1 MDQNTNSIDHL
12 IIGAGFAGICMGI
25 RLKQAGIQNFI
36 IIDRNNN
43 MGGTWL
49 DNIYPGAACDV
60 RSHLYSF
67 SFEPYKWDKVFGM
80 QKEILSYIEHCA
92 SKYELTNHFQ
102 FNINVKAVIWNE
114 DSKKWQVT
122 SEDGQSFSASMVYS
136 CSGSLSQPS
145 YPDIKGIK
153 EFSGKMF
160 HTARWDED
168 FDFTNKTVGIIG
180 TGASSVQVTPFIA
193 DKVKKL
199 YLYQRTAPWVLPKSE
214 RKISSIEKWL
224 FQNISF
230 SEKFLRNWYYWEN
243 ELRAIGFVRKSKMMK
258 MVERSALKTI
268 ASIVKDENLLKK
280 ITPPYTLGC
289 KRVLLSNDYYKTLL
303 KKNVTLIT
311 EGIKEF
317 NADGVVTNDG
327 VQQNLD
333 AIILATGFKAA
344 EDSIPYDVIG
354 KDRVSLKTSWKN
366 GAEAF
371 LGTSVSGFPNF
382 FFIVGP
388 NTGLGHSS
396 RIIMIE
402 AQVSYIISAIAYMQK
417 EKIETLDVKESKQ
430 LEYNSKLQTKMQKT
444 VWQSGGCKSWYQ
456 TKEGKN
462 VTLWPGFTFTFIMQ
476 TKKFNPENYFL
487 QN

>member
-1 MDQNTNSIDHL
+1 LDESTNDINHL

-25 RLKQAGIQNFI
+25 RLKQAGIHNFI
-36 IIDRNNN
+36 ILDRNTN

-49 DNIYPGAACDV
+49 DNIYPGASCDV

-80 QKEILSYIEHCA
+80 QKEILNYIEHCA
-92 SKYELTNHFQ
+92 SKYELTGHFR
-102 FNINVKAVIWNE
+102 FNVNVGSVIWNE
-114 DSKKWQVT
+114 DSKKWQVS
-122 SEDGQSFSASMVYS
+122 SEDGRSFYASMVHS
-136 CSGSLSQPS
+136 CSGSLSQPA

-153 EFSGKMF
+153 EFSGKIF
-160 HTARWDED
+160 HTARWDEQ
-168 FDFTNKTVGIIG
+168 FDLTDKTVAIIG
-180 TGASSVQVTPFIA
+180 TGASSVQLTPLIA
-193 DKVKKL
+193 GKTKKL

-214 RKISSIEKWL
+214 RKISTIEKWL
-224 FQNISF
+224 FENISF
-230 SEKFLRNWYYWEN
+230 SEKILRSWHYWEN
-243 ELRAIGFVRKSKMMK
+243 EFRAIGFVSKPKMMK
-258 MVERSALKTI
+258 VVERSALKNIT
-268 ASIVKDENLLKK
+268 SIVKDEDLKK
-280 ITPPYTLGC
+280 KIIPPYTIGC
-289 KRVLLSNDYYKTLL
+289 KRVLLSNDYYKTLI

-317 NADGVVTNDG
+317 NTNGIVTNDG
-327 VQQNLD
+327 AQQNLD
-333 AIILATGFKAA
+333 AVILATGFKAA
-344 EDSIPYDVIG
+344 EDSIPYAVIG
-354 KDRVSLKTSWKN
+354 KDGLSLKTSWKN

-402 AQVSYIISAIAYMQK
+402 AQVNYIMSAINFMQK
-417 EKIETLDVKESKQ
+417 EKFETLDVKGSKQ
-430 LEYNSKLQTKMQKT
+430 QAYNSELQTKMQKT

-462 VTLWPGFTFTFIMQ
+462 VTLWPGFTFTFIKK

-487 QN
+487 QK